1 MSTKI
6 SQFSLKKFRD
16 NDKVS
21 LKQSISLKLIIPI
34 KKGVRYEEN
43 SRNFKTNETLTMLS
57 ISGLKRRISQDY
69 Y

>member
-21 LKQSISLKLIIPI
+21 LKQSISLKLIISI

-43 SRNFKTNETLTMLS
+43 SRNFKTNEELTMLYQF
-57 ISGLKRRISQDY
+57 LD
-69 Y
+69 